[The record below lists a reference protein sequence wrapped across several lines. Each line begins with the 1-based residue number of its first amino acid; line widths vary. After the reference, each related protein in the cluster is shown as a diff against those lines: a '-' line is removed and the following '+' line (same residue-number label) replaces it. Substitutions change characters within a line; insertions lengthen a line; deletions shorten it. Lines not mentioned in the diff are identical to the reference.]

1 MAAPAQRESGITVLD
16 RQRAARVSPVRVE
29 AFVAFALARLR
40 SRGAQVT
47 VLLVGDRAIRELNR
61 RWRGKDA
68 TTDVLSFS
76 QLEGEGG
83 GLHPELLGDVV
94 ISVAT
99 ALRHAREAGCCHG
112 AELDRL
118 VVHGVLHLLGY
129 EHEGDAAAA
138 RAMRRREAAILRSW
152 RR

>member
-1 MAAPAQRESGITVLD
+1 VSAEVTVVD
-16 RQRAARVSPVRVE
+16 RQRAARVSPVRV
-29 AFVAFALARLR
+29 AAFAEYVLERQR
-40 SRGAQVT
+40 RPGAQVT
-47 VLLVGDRAIRELNR
+47 VLLVGDRAMRALNR

-68 TTDVLSFS
+68 PTDVLAFS
-76 QLEGEGG
+76 QREGEGG

-99 ALRHAREAGCCHG
+99 ALRQARENRCCLA

-118 VVHGVLHLLGY
+118 VAHGLLHLLGY
-129 EHEGDAAAA
+129 EHEGDPAGA
-138 RAMRRREAAILRSW
+138 RAMRRREEALLRGW